1 MNGDST
7 ITQRI
12 EFRTFA
18 TTHGTGPFHPAIRDL
33 GRVMYWPNISF
44 DNEDEAY
51 HWAERALRPLREE
64 ANRVALQWNI
74 WQV

>member
-1 MNGDST
+1 
-7 ITQRI
+7 
-12 EFRTFA
+12 
-18 TTHGTGPFHPAIRDL
+18 
-33 GRVMYWPNISF
+33 MYWPNISF